1 MFNSSDL
8 YSTSGGVT
16 IFDYWNPFVTKHD
29 TSSFYNWEQDN
40 LPLYD
45 LEERTEYLWEK
56 FGYPLSSIPG
66 MALVVSATIPN
77 TLATSANIFTSV
89 SAAIASL
96 PEIIRMPTLIEVAVA
111 GNLGDLN
118 LNNIKCE
125 DDGILE
131 IINRAGAPLASN
143 SDRTFIHTAN
153 SGRAPWNFPGQL
165 SATQVFGTLSS
176 MSAISVSACTS
187 AVFYGS
193 VDADT
198 RKIILAGRRA
208 QVAGTI
214 GYYDPYYAYAGISND
229 TTNWR
234 NGEDGLGGPA
244 TPTMLSANAITQGD
258 AIPIGAVITDTT
270 IGIRDVSCISE
281 IDDSMV
287 SGHQYYNSQIV
298 NGLLTGNW
306 FDSVAAQNCD
316 GPIYIR
322 NFIVDGANTTTTG
335 FGVYNCNNI
344 TLENCGAMR
353 CTTIGFD
360 IKNSNAN
367 LRRQAFAT
375 RNYDATNRG
384 SIKTYGFKIT
394 DSDVNFVTDTYTS
407 GVNAKLASHFHD
419 YGIYLDNSVLRGGDI
434 LTSPAMRGLKTFSTE
449 IGLNQT
455 NLYLVNSKY
464 EMDGIT
470 SVYGSYNNI
479 ESYDSSI
486 RVEQLRNKF
495 AQNIGLLMSNSSFKY
510 NKNLNSSAVGQ
521 FSQINVV
528 TGASGA
534 NYPILFVKNGQ
545 HIVLKGGST
554 YGPTLNNSTLSS
566 IDITTLYNMEMYVEH
581 QGTISENESNRLSKP
596 AIVVDNSTAQFT
608 CSKIL
613 CSESKSDLAFVY
625 SSPAAILSTNNA
637 SVTVMGL
644 GNVSAGNNTVSY
656 ATGNQSR
663 YSVGYLADKGSS
675 IHFTGPNVICNF
687 GICAAALN
695 GSKIS
700 VGVPLT
706 EYGTPDFT
714 TSGWGRGQH
723 PAIPVMEV
731 HSGRACF
738 VADNNSNLVFEDVG
752 SSLRYWNRFGN
763 FTLSA
768 NSDYS
773 LFGATEAT
781 YKANLV
787 ASGGLQFYP
796 NGFLP
801 LGTAW
806 TNTIDAAAKGNFRK
820 AYDYT
825 TFTAGGY
832 TNTLAQDTTTSSLR
846 VLYNANYDTLDDPE
860 EMQQISQGGMC
871 VRATGGS
878 NVKVRNVHFPTGWAN
893 TDGSFYDASS
903 SPAGCDN
910 LMIWNIADTSRLHAS
925 YIAVSGAYPTDAGY
939 RGPRSF
945 YTSGGVVGKG
955 FSSDASTV
963 SYTLPPGTP
972 HTSRLAVLDH
982 FGSGTLVSG
991 STPGRVNK
999 TYPTTPSALSATH
1012 GFMSALQGVRV
1023 PAWSAPPLATYGEST
1038 AENQG
1043 AFRLY
1048 FSVLPAAKMLSYVS
1062 GNPQPTKQG
1071 ANREDT
1077 KPYQHLS
1084 QGYLLSGDCSGPKEF
1099 SGLYPQLLNQQ
1110 LWDQSGIIYTSGY
1123 YYPSAL
1129 MPKERADVWLD
1140 ESAANLFANAKHCN
1154 TNYSNRI
1161 KLVNI
1166 YRAKIDNDGEAQTP
1180 TESFPGQ
1187 TGLGLGFRSANIFDI
1202 DREI

>member
-1 MFNSSDL
+1 M
-8 YSTSGGVT
+8 
-16 IFDYWNPFVTKHD
+16 
-29 TSSFYNWEQDN
+29 
-40 LPLYD
+40 
-45 LEERTEYLWEK
+45 
-56 FGYPLSSIPG
+56 
-66 MALVVSATIPN
+66 MAN
-77 TLATSANIFTSV
+77 
-89 SAAIASL
+89 
-96 PEIIRMPTLIEVAVA
+96 
-111 GNLGDLN
+111 
-118 LNNIKCE
+118 
-125 DDGILE
+125 
-131 IINRAGAPLASN
+131 
-143 SDRTFIHTAN
+143 
-153 SGRAPWNFPGQL
+153 
-165 SATQVFGTLSS
+165 
-176 MSAISVSACTS
+176 
-187 AVFYGS
+187 
-193 VDADT
+193 
-198 RKIILAGRRA
+198 
-208 QVAGTI
+208 
-214 GYYDPYYAYAGISND
+214 
-229 TTNWR
+229 
-234 NGEDGLGGPA
+234 
-244 TPTMLSANAITQGD
+244 
-258 AIPIGAVITDTT
+258 
-270 IGIRDVSCISE
+270 
-281 IDDSMV
+281 
-287 SGHQYYNSQIV
+287 
-298 NGLLTGNW
+298 
-306 FDSVAAQNCD
+306 
-316 GPIYIR
+316 
-322 NFIVDGANTTTTG
+322 
-335 FGVYNCNNI
+335 
-344 TLENCGAMR
+344 
-353 CTTIGFD
+353 
-360 IKNSNAN
+360 
-367 LRRQAFAT
+367 
-375 RNYDATNRG
+375 
-384 SIKTYGFKIT
+384 
-394 DSDVNFVTDTYTS
+394 
-407 GVNAKLASHFHD
+407 
-419 YGIYLDNSVLRGGDI
+419 
-434 LTSPAMRGLKTFSTE
+434 KTFSTE

-464 EMDGIT
+464 EMNGIT

-521 FSQINVV
+521 FNQINVI
-528 TGASGA
+528 TGASGS

-545 HIVLKGGST
+545 HVVLKGGST
-554 YGPTLNNSTLSS
+554 YGPTLNNSTLNS

-581 QGTISENESNRLSKP
+581 QGTIRENATNRLSKP

-613 CSESKSDLAFVY
+613 CSEAPSDLEFVY
-625 SSPAAILSTNNA
+625 NSPAAILSTNNA

-644 GNVSAGNNTVSY
+644 GDMAAGSNTVSY

-700 VGVPLT
+700 VGVPMT

-714 TSGWGRGQH
+714 PSGWGRGLY
-723 PAIPVMEV
+723 AAVPVMEV

-763 FTLSA
+763 LALSA
-768 NSDYS
+768 NSDYG
-773 LFGATEAT
+773 LLLPADEVT

-801 LGTAW
+801 LGTGW
-806 TNTIDAAAKGNFRK
+806 DNTIGVAAKGNFRK

-832 TNTLAQDTTTSSLR
+832 TNTLAKDVTTSSLR
-846 VLYNANYDTLDDPE
+846 ILYNANYDTLDDPE

-878 NVKVRNVHFPTGWAN
+878 NVKVRNVHFPTGWPN

-925 YIAVSGAYPTDAGY
+925 YIAVSGAYPSDAGY

-945 YTSGGVVGKG
+945 YTSGGVVGRG
-955 FSSDASTV
+955 FQQDSSTV
-963 SYTLPPGTP
+963 SYTLPSGTP

-991 STPGRVNK
+991 ANMGDAANMNR
-999 TYPTTPSALSATH
+999 TYPTTNPDLSATH
-1012 GFMSALQGVRV
+1012 GFMSAIQESRI
-1023 PAWSAPPLATYGEST
+1023 PAYAGNSSATYGEAT

-1062 GNPQPTKQG
+1062 GNPVRAAG
-1071 ANREDT
+1071 AFPANPEDT

-1099 SGLYPQLLNQQ
+1099 SGLYPQLLNQR
-1110 LWDQSGIIYTSGY
+1110 LYDQSGLIYTSGY

-1129 MPKERADVWLD
+1129 MPQERADVWLD

-1166 YRAKIDNDGEAQTP
+1166 YKAKTSNEGEAQTP
-1180 TESFPGQ
+1180 TEARLGSA
-1187 TGLGLGFRSANIFDI
+1187 GLGLGFRSANIFDI